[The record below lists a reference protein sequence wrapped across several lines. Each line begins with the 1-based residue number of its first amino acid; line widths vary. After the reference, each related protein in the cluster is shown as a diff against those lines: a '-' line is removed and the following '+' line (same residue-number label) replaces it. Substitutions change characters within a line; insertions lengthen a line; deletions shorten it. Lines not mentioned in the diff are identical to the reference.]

1 MSQQPPQQQPPQH
14 QPSKL
19 FYRIGEVSSITGLEP
34 YVLRYWETEF
44 PHLKPEKRK
53 SGQRLYTKKDLDNIL
68 QVKQL
73 LYQNGYTISG
83 ARKKLRG
90 RGRQDVDSAL
100 ETAKQEI
107 REILELLKEKKIR
120 DGFYKE
126 INDFLLARRSE
137 SETMAKLIDDGLA
150 MLV

>member
-1 MSQQPPQQQPPQH
+1 LSPQNQQPLPPR

-19 FYRIGEVSSITGLEP
+19 FYRIGEISRISGLAP

-44 PHLKPEKRK
+44 PHLRPEKRK

-83 ARKKLRG
+83 AKKKLRG
-90 RGRQDVDSAL
+90 RSGQDKDDLL
-100 ETAKQEI
+100 ESTKKEI
-107 REILELLKEKKIR
+107 REILEILK
-120 DGFYKE
+120 
-126 INDFLLARRSE
+126 
-137 SETMAKLIDDGLA
+137 
-150 MLV
+150 